1 MFLLLCSILQGMLLP
16 PQVCLPPAPAVCGCR
31 FIFGAV
37 LGGQRLHHL
46 FPLPRQPP
54 LRPH

>member
-1 MFLLLCSILQGMLLP
+1 MFLLPCSILQGTLLP
-16 PQVCLPPAPAVCGCR
+16 PQVCLPPTPAACGCR

-37 LGGQRLHHL
+37 LGGQRLHHV

-54 LRPH
+54 LRPR